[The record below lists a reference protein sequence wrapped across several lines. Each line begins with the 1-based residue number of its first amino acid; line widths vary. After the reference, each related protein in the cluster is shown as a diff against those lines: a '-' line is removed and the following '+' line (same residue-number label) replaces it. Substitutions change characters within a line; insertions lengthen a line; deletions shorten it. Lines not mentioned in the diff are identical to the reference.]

1 MKLNKLNTTQMDLI
15 SPLKM
20 VLKMCTKTITYQ
32 PVTSQPHQRPRRV
45 PMHHGARHNSHH
57 RQLTHLIWCILFN
70 HRIQLSIIQQQHRME
85 TLPWR
90 RQYRPVVQ
98 VKIQPNRAGSSK
110 CYEKNNTKNKSVKL
124 CLCTFDSTDLSI
136 KQFEHVVDWHE
147 VLTKNLFSFRKQ

>member
-20 VLKMCTKTITYQ
+20 VLKMCTKIITYQ

-70 HRIQLSIIQQQHRME
+70 HRIQLSIIRQRHRME

-110 CYEKNNTKNKSVKL
+110 CYEKIIIRKTNQWNCVFVRLT
-124 CLCTFDSTDLSI
+124 
-136 KQFEHVVDWHE
+136 
-147 VLTKNLFSFRKQ
+147 VLILVSSNLNMLLTGMKF